1 MRRRLAGGR
10 KRTPPL
16 GLGSAVGLALLAAA
30 LGTACL
36 PGKKAAPAV
45 VTATAAPATSTVAEA
60 TAPEPAPPLPEAAPE
75 PPPLPPVPASE
86 ITLPPGFEALR
97 WADGLDQPTA
107 LAFGPDGRLFVTER
121 RGRVWSFLD
130 RDQNGR
136 AEPGTLYAEGLA
148 DLAGIAV
155 GSDTRVYL
163 SDRGRISLATDLDH
177 DGVAD
182 TVAPVVE
189 GLPTGL
195 NQNNGIA
202 IGPDGALYI
211 AVGATC
217 ADCVER
223 NHLAASIVALD
234 FQTGVLSAYATGFH
248 NPVDLAFAPD
258 GGLWMTD
265 GGSTAP
271 CAAADELNR
280 VEAHAHYGWPSC
292 AAVPTAGPPA
302 RGPAVDLGP
311 DAGVAGLAL
320 LESDIFPPDLSGGL
334 FIALAPAASDTA
346 VAGGQLIFVAPQPD
360 GSMRRRDFALGF
372 ERPVAVR
379 IGPDGALYVADA
391 GRGVIYR
398 IGAPLE

>member
-10 KRTPPL
+10 KRTPPF

-36 PGKKAAPAV
+36 PAKQAAPPAV
-45 VTATAAPATSTVAEA
+45 AATAAPTVASA
-60 TAPEPAPPLPEAAPE
+60 TTEEKTASPTAATPEPAP
-75 PPPLPPVPASE
+75 LPPVRANE

-121 RGRVWSFLD
+121 RGRVWTFRD
-130 RDQNGR
+130 RDRNGR

-155 GSDTRVYL
+155 ASDTSVYL
-163 SDRGRISLATDLDH
+163 SDHGRISLATDLDH
-177 DGVAD
+177 DGVTD

-202 IGPDGALYI
+202 IGPDGSLYV

-217 ADCVER
+217 HACVEQ

-234 FQTGVLSAYATGFH
+234 FRTGVLSVYATGFH

-258 GGLWMTD
+258 GGLWVTD
-265 GGSTAP
+265 GGTTAP

-280 VEAHAHYGWPSC
+280 VEADAHYGWPSC

-302 RGPAVDLGP
+302 RGPALDLGP
-311 DAGVAGLAL
+311 DAGVAGLAW
-320 LESDIFPPDLSGGL
+320 LELDLFPPDLSGG
-334 FIALAPAASDTA
+334 FFVALALPASDTA
-346 VAGGQLIFVAPQPD
+346 VAGGQLIFVASQPD
-360 GSMRRRDFALGF
+360 GGMRRRAFALGF
-372 ERPVAVR
+372 ERPLAVR
-379 IGPDGALYVADA
+379 VGPDGALYVADA